1 MILKENRFIIGK
13 KIFNSMDELL
23 DHYHKNPIY
32 DQSGEILYLIQ
43 PFDPPPIAE
52 MSELI
57 V

>member
-13 KIFNSMDELL
+13 KRFNSMDELL